1 MNPVR
6 LFYWIAMAVQTYCVR
21 ADIEDIFGTAGV
33 KAHIDDDHS
42 GGESSAETT
51 VVTKVIER
59 AAVRMNQ
66 VLDQRYILSEL
77 ATNDWCKY
85 ANATIAVY
93 MLMTRRG
100 NPAPQDVEREFR
112 ETMEFLDDVRLGIAK
127 IPQANESFET
137 IPTVS
142 NFEPERGRRSAPI
155 RVATEESTG
164 TAPAGGRKRRT
175 ARRHRFGFD
184 FN

>member
-1 MNPVR
+1 
-6 LFYWIAMAVQTYCVR
+6 MAVQTYCVR
-21 ADIEDIFGTAGV
+21 ADIEEIIGVPAV
-33 KAHIDDDHS
+33 KAFIDDDHS
-42 GGESSAETT
+42 GGETSGETT

-77 ATNDWCKY
+77 ASNEWCIY
-85 ANATIAVY
+85 ANAAIAVY
-93 MLMTRRG
+93 LLMTRRG

-112 ETMEFLDDVRLGIAK
+112 ETMEFLDDVRMGIAK

-137 IPTVS
+137 IPTVT
-142 NFEPERGRRSAPI
+142 NFEVERGRRSAPI
-155 RVATEESTG
+155 RVAPDESTG
-164 TAPAGGRKRRT
+164 TVPAGGRKRRT